1 MRDILTAA
9 SKQAGV
15 TKTVI
20 VYQANLNFTRLD
32 NYLPLLFEKDL
43 LRQDENNRYFTTD
56 TGRTFLENIKKVFD
70 LI

>member
-1 MRDILTAA
+1 MRDILTVA

-15 TKTVI
+15 TKTEI

-32 NYLPLLFEKDL
+32 NYLPLLFEKSL

-56 TGRTFLENIKKVFD
+56 NGRAFLDNIKKVFD